1 MVSHRIIF
9 GLYTLMRKM
18 HSLLSVS
25 LSLFYSQ
32 SWLVL
37 NFRAEL
43 TALIRYLLSSRRWQ
57 AGRRVLPQSGLQ
69 AQSARWSLQVYC
81 SRYWSFSWSP
91 HVTLQPQPPGSL
103 HTGTLAPHSN
113 TTCQHVNMLTC
124 HTTSH
129 HSHLT
134 SIVLVTV
141 TITGTCEKIPRDLFI
156 ILNRGIIRH

>member
-43 TALIRYLLSSRRWQ
+43 TALIRYLLSSRRRQ

-103 HTGTLAPHSN
+103 NTALWHHTPI
-113 TTCQHVNMLTC
+113 QHVNMSTC

-141 TITGTCEKIPRDLFI
+141 TLTGTCEKIPWDLFI
-156 ILNRGIIRH
+156 ILNRGIIRY

>member
-113 TTCQHVNMLTC
+113 TTCQHVNM
-124 HTTSH
+124 SH
-129 HSHLT
+129 NVSSLSPHFHSPGNSNYNRNLQENT
-134 SIVLVTV
+134 L
-141 TITGTCEKIPRDLFI
+141 GFI
-156 ILNRGIIRH
+156 YYT